1 MHIPTIALTGNPN
14 CGKTTLFNA
23 LTGSNQKIGNW
34 PGVTVE
40 KIEGVMNHNGREFRI
55 VDLPGIYSLS
65 AFSEDERVTRD
76 YLLSRDADLVV
87 NIIDAAN
94 IERNLYL
101 TTQLIELRI
110 PMVIIL
116 NRMDMAEK
124 QNKLIDTMI
133 LSTQLGCPV
142 IESTAIYKNSTLI
155 LKERLSELTGNVKDT
170 SRKVEYPNEIE
181 EIVGFWSERLKA
193 LSTEIHADERWISLK
208 LLEKDP
214 IVKRTVLRGSDISE
228 EEISLKISNIETLLH
243 ESADILVADY
253 RYGFIQGVVRKVV
266 VKKTDKKEITDI
278 IDRIVLN
285 RIIAIPV
292 FLAAMYLVFWVTL
305 FIGGALIEFFDTI
318 SGALFVDGTR
328 NILHL
333 FNSPEWMV
341 TVLADGAGA
350 GIQAVSSFIPIVF
363 SMFFMLALLE
373 DSGYMSRAAFVMDR
387 VMRVIGLPGKSFV
400 PLMIGFGC
408 SVPAVMSARTL
419 EERKDR
425 IITVFITPFMTCG
438 ARLSVYVLFTA
449 AFFQYSSGIIVLS
462 LYLSGVILAVLTGI
476 LMKKTIFPGEPSYF
490 VMELPLYNLPRIK
503 HIVLH
508 TWTRLKLFLFSAGKI
523 IVAAV
528 MILSF
533 FNSLGVDGSFG
544 NRNSEKS
551 MLTTLGKSITPLFG
565 PMGITEENWPASV
578 AIFSGPFAKE
588 AIVGTLNSLYTQIDE
603 SGNSGM
609 EKISIGEKIKSG
621 ILSVPLNLKKSFKGL
636 IDPLRVNDTEITQ
649 GNGVMRNGMLEKMRF
664 YFRDGFTAFAY
675 LLFILIYFPCVATVG
690 AVYRESGWFIA
701 AAQVI
706 YMTLLAWIV
715 SVLFFQIFSGHSF
728 FWVTVSLMLLSLIVL
743 VFFIAGKII
752 RKKVSE

>member
-1 MHIPTIALTGNPN
+1 MHHPVIALTGNPN

-40 KIEGVMNHNGREFRI
+40 KIEGMMNHNGSDFRI

-65 AFSEDERVTRD
+65 AFSEDERVSRD
-76 YLLSRDADLVV
+76 YLLSREADLVV

-101 TTQLIELRI
+101 TTQLIELKI
-110 PMVIIL
+110 PMIIIL

-124 QNKLIDTMI
+124 QNKLIDTAI
-133 LSTQLGCPV
+133 LSSQLGCFV
-142 IESTAIYKNSTLI
+142 IESTAIHKNNTI
-155 LKERLSELTGNVKDT
+155 MLKEKLHELIGKVKDT

-181 EIVGFWSERLKA
+181 EVISSWRDKLKDFSSEIK
-193 LSTEIHADERWISLK
+193 ADERWISLK

-214 IVKRTVLRGSDISE
+214 LIRNQVLKKTGITEEDID
-228 EEISLKISNIETLLH
+228 LKITQLETLLH
-243 ESADILVADY
+243 ESADIIIADY

-266 VKKTDKKEITDI
+266 VKKTDRKEITDI

-292 FLAAMYLVFWVTL
+292 FLIAIYLVFWVTL
-305 FIGGALIEFFDTI
+305 FIGGALIEFFDTV

-328 NILHL
+328 EILL
-333 FNSPEWMV
+333 SVNSPQWLI
-341 TVLADGAGA
+341 TVLAEGAGA
-350 GIQAVSSFIPIVF
+350 GIQAVTSFIPIIF
-363 SMFFMLALLE
+363 FMFFMLAILE
-373 DSGYMSRAAFVMDR
+373 DSGYMARAAFVMDR

-408 SVPAVMSARTL
+408 SVPAVMAARTL
-419 EERKDR
+419 EEKKDR

-449 AFFQYSSGIIVLS
+449 AFFQNNAGMIVLS
-462 LYLSGVILAVLTGI
+462 LYLAGVILAVLTGI
-476 LMKKTIFPGEPSYF
+476 LMKKTLFPGEPSYF
-490 VMELPLYNLPRIK
+490 VMELPIYNFPRFK
-503 HIVLH
+503 HILLH
-508 TWTRLKLFLFSAGKI
+508 TWLRLKLFLFSAGKI

-533 FNSLGVDGSFG
+533 FNSLGVDGTFG
-544 NRNSEKS
+544 NQNGEKS
-551 MLTTLGKSITPLFG
+551 VLTNLGKSITPVFG
-565 PMGITEENWPASV
+565 PMGISDENWPASV

-603 SGNSGM
+603 SENSDS
-609 EKISIGEKIKSG
+609 ERETILSKIKSG
-621 ILSVPLNLKKSFKGL
+621 FISVPVNLSKSFMGL
-636 IDPLRVNDTEITQ
+636 LDPLGLKNAEADQGEEITGSGMIDKMRAYF
-649 GNGVMRNGMLEKMRF
+649 GNG
-664 YFRDGFTAFAY
+664 YSAYAY
-675 LLFILIYFPCVATVG
+675 LLFILLYFPCIATVG

-701 AAQVI
+701 LSQAV

-715 SVLFFQIFSGHSF
+715 SVLFFQIFYGHSLL
-728 FWVTVSLMLLSLIVL
+728 WISVSLLLLALIVL
-743 VFFIAGKII
+743 VFFITGKII
-752 RKKVSE
+752 RKKTA